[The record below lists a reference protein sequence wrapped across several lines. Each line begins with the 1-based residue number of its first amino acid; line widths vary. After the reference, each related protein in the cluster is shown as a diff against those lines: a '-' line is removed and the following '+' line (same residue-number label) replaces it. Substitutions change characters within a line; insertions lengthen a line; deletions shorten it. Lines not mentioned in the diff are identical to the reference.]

1 MRENGLL
8 NLNKFTETLLLI
20 VGLYSVVL
28 MILYVGVFYSNVKPM
43 ESITTFL
50 REKWCAVGMFCC

>member
-20 VGLYSVVL
+20 VGLYSVVI
-28 MILYVGVFYSNVKPM
+28 MILYVGVF
-43 ESITTFL
+43 L
-50 REKWCAVGMFCC
+50 Q